1 MSAQKTIIVLMGA
14 PGAGKGT
21 QGKRL
26 AADLGI
32 PTISMGDILRAKK
45 EEDSDLGRELRA
57 IMAEGRYVPD
67 DIVIQ
72 MIRERISQPDC
83 SKGFILDGFP
93 RTTAQAEALDRM
105 LEELGLQLTAVLM
118 LDVDEDEV
126 VERLSGRRIA
136 PSSGREYHIRFKPPK
151 TPGVD
156 DETGEPLIQREDDR
170 EDTIRKRLEVY
181 RQQTTPVVDYYRA
194 RGVLEEIDGSG
205 DFDEIYGRIQEALA
219 RAQQH

>member
-1 MSAQKTIIVLMGA
+1 MSTDKTIIVLMGA

-26 AADLGI
+26 AADIGI

-45 EEDSDLGRELRA
+45 EEDSDLGRELRT

-67 DIVIQ
+67 EIVIQ
-72 MIRERISQPDC
+72 MIRERIAASDC
-83 SKGFILDGFP
+83 DKGFILDGFP
-93 RTTAQAEALDRM
+93 RTTGQAEALDRM
-105 LEELGLQLTAVLM
+105 LADLGLELTAVLM

-156 DETGEPLIQREDDR
+156 DETGEPLVQREDDR
-170 EDTIRKRLEVY
+170 EETIRKRLEVY
-181 RQQTTPVVDYYRA
+181 REQTTPVIDYYRA
-194 RGVLEEIDGSG
+194 QGVLETVNGSG
-205 DFDEIYGRIQEALA
+205 EFDEIYDRMQEALTRA
-219 RAQQH
+219 RNR